1 MTEDQGQSID
11 ELTQQL
17 LKLREENSR
26 MGQINQELAEKLK
39 NETDYNKALGI
50 DLYNLDQQI
59 SDVEG
64 KYKANMAK
72 AKELHLKT
80 KEMKRRTNDY
90 KSYLGMNSEA
100 ADMAK
105 KLQLLQEFRDQATL
119 GLNELEKILSDENLS
134 KLPYS
139 TQSLEEKIHF
149 LFWYNH
155 DLERSIRKLSAK
167 LPPSQVQQ
175 HIDKDCGTSE
185 QISHTKEEWE
195 KMKLYQSI
203 SETNSEAAPEGS

>member
-1 MTEDQGQSID
+1 M
-11 ELTQQL
+11 
-17 LKLREENSR
+17 
-26 MGQINQELAEKLK
+26 
-39 NETDYNKALGI
+39 
-50 DLYNLDQQI
+50 
-59 SDVEG
+59 
-64 KYKANMAK
+64 
-72 AKELHLKT
+72 
-80 KEMKRRTNDY
+80 
-90 KSYLGMNSEA
+90 
-100 ADMAK
+100 
-105 KLQLLQEFRDQATL
+105 
-119 GLNELEKILSDENLS
+119 SDENLS

-175 HIDKDCGTSE
+175 HIDKDCGTCE